1 MRAPSCNLPTL
12 ALTLAA
18 MIITSPTVAARSLM
32 ECDQR
37 VRVGSR
43 LIMAGDDAHRSRAV
57 LERHPQWTLQRGGR
71 KSMVWRR
78 DGRNPA
84 TLRLAISNGRL
95 SRVCQ
100 HLG

>member
-1 MRAPSCNLPTL
+1 MTFLYRSIPTL
-12 ALTLAA
+12 ALALAVT
-18 MIITSPTVAARSLM
+18 IISSPTAMARSLM

-43 LIMAGDDAHRSRAV
+43 LIMAGDDAQRSRTT

-78 DGRNPA
+78 EGRNPA
-84 TLRLAISNGRL
+84 TLRLAISDGRL